1 MMSVIVKP
9 GPRQQMI
16 ESAVALMREQGVEGA
31 SFSRVLERSG
41 APRGSIYH
49 HFPEGKAQLVEE
61 ATRYAGEFIAAG
73 LAAALQSD
81 DPVAAIRG
89 FTASW
94 ERILEK
100 WDYGAGCTVV
110 AAALEGDRT
119 PGAREAARDAFT
131 SWQELL
137 AGAFGEQGV
146 PEERARSLAA
156 LTVAAVEGAVVLA
169 RAERSPEP
177 LERVADEL
185 STLVEEAVQAKKK
198 TSPTT
203 A

>member
-1 MMSVIVKP
+1 MMTVIVNP
-9 GPRQQMI
+9 DPRQQMVV
-16 ESAVALMREQGVEGA
+16 SAVALMREQGVGAA

-61 ATRYAGEFIAAG
+61 ATRYAGEYIAAG

-94 ERILEK
+94 KRILER

-119 PGAREAARDAFT
+119 PGAREAARDAFAG
-131 SWQELL
+131 WQELL
-137 AGAFGEQGV
+137 AGAFVEQGV
-146 PEERARSLAA
+146 AEERARSLAA
-156 LTVAAVEGAVVLA
+156 LTVASVEGAVVLA

-177 LERVADEL
+177 LERVAAEL
-185 STLVEEAVQAKKK
+185 SALVEGALAARSTGTHAK
-198 TSPTT
+198 
-203 A
+203 

>member
-1 MMSVIVKP
+1 MMTVIVKP
-9 GPRQQMI
+9 DPRQQMI
-16 ESAVALMREQGVEGA
+16 VSAVALMREQGVDAA

-100 WDYGAGCTVV
+100 WDYRAGCTVV

-119 PGAREAARDAFT
+119 PGRPRGRPRRVRE
-131 SWQELL
+131 L
-137 AGAFGEQGV
+137 AGPARRGV
-146 PEERARSLAA
+146 RRARGARGARPLAGRA
-156 LTVAAVEGAVVLA
+156 HRRLGRGRRGA
-169 RAERSPEP
+169 RARRAAHPSRWSGWPASWP
-177 LERVADEL
+177 SWWRKPFRRRRRRAR
-185 STLVEEAVQAKKK
+185 
-198 TSPTT
+198 
-203 A
+203 